1 MGVRRVLLVVMLV
14 AALGCWP
21 VVAWAAGSQPERR
34 TARGAIPAAA
44 AVASVE
50 ADFNNDGFADLA
62 VGVPREGVGAAELAG
77 AVNVLYGST
86 TGLSGSGSQLFFQGG
101 GGVTDVAEPF
111 DSFGAALAAGDFDN
125 DGFVDL
131 AVGVPGEDLRAI
143 PNAGAVNVLYGST
156 AGLSGAGGQFFS
168 QDTTGVLGTAEPED
182 TFGAAVGTGDFD
194 NDGFADLA
202 IGVPAEDPGGAALA
216 GAVNVLYG
224 SAVKLTAAGN
234 QQFVQGSGGV
244 LGTAEIGDQFGFV
257 LAAGDFNNDG
267 FADLVIGAPF
277 EDVGSVVDAGA
288 INVLYGSAG
297 RLSVSGDQVFFQ
309 GGGGVAGV
317 AEASDFFGAALAG
330 GDFDNDGLAD
340 LAIGAP
346 FEDVGSVFDAGA
358 VNVLYGSAAK
368 LTATGDQQ
376 FVQGGGG
383 VVGVAENG
391 DFFGVALAGG
401 DFDNDGFAD
410 LAIGAPFEDV
420 GSVVDAGAINVLYGS
435 AARLSVSGDQV
446 FFQGGGGVAGV
457 AEHGDFFGA
466 ALAGGDFDNDG
477 FADLAI
483 GAPFEDVGSV
493 FDAGAI
499 NVLYGSAANLTA
511 TGDQQFFQGGGGVVG
526 VAEPF
531 DSFGAALAAGDF
543 DNDGFADL
551 AVGAVSED
559 IGATLD
565 AGAVN
570 VLYGSAARLT
580 ATGDQ
585 QFFQGNGGLIGVA
598 EEGDFFGAALATG
611 DYDND
616 SFADLAV
623 GVPFEDVIGVLDA
636 GAVNVLYG
644 SAGRLSGAGNQQFFQ
659 GNGGVLGTRE
669 EGDAFGSSLA

>member
-125 DGFVDL
+125 DGF
-131 AVGVPGEDLRAI
+131 
-143 PNAGAVNVLYGST
+143 
-156 AGLSGAGGQFFS
+156 
-168 QDTTGVLGTAEPED
+168 
-182 TFGAAVGTGDFD
+182 
-194 NDGFADLA
+194 
-202 IGVPAEDPGGAALA
+202 
-216 GAVNVLYG
+216 
-224 SAVKLTAAGN
+224 
-234 QQFVQGSGGV
+234 
-244 LGTAEIGDQFGFV
+244 
-257 LAAGDFNNDG
+257 
-267 FADLVIGAPF
+267 
-277 EDVGSVVDAGA
+277 
-288 INVLYGSAG
+288 
-297 RLSVSGDQVFFQ
+297 
-309 GGGGVAGV
+309 
-317 AEASDFFGAALAG
+317 
-330 GDFDNDGLAD
+330 
-340 LAIGAP
+340 
-346 FEDVGSVFDAGA
+346 
-358 VNVLYGSAAK
+358 
-368 LTATGDQQ
+368 
-376 FVQGGGG
+376 
-383 VVGVAENG
+383 
-391 DFFGVALAGG
+391 
-401 DFDNDGFAD
+401 
-410 LAIGAPFEDV
+410 
-420 GSVVDAGAINVLYGS
+420 
-435 AARLSVSGDQV
+435 
-446 FFQGGGGVAGV
+446 
-457 AEHGDFFGA
+457 
-466 ALAGGDFDNDG
+466 
-477 FADLAI
+477 
-483 GAPFEDVGSV
+483 
-493 FDAGAI
+493 
-499 NVLYGSAANLTA
+499 
-511 TGDQQFFQGGGGVVG
+511 
-526 VAEPF
+526 
-531 DSFGAALAAGDF
+531 
-543 DNDGFADL
+543 ADL

-616 SFADLAV
+616 SFADLAI
-623 GVPFEDVIGVLDA
+623 GAPFEDVIGVLDA

-659 GNGGVLGTRE
+659 GSGGVLGTRE